1 MERRKGEVIV
11 IWSGKAV
18 FHQRS
23 EEGRGT
29 NYAAMRARGIK
40 AKATISTMD
49 LRKWMCLHQV

>member
-1 MERRKGEVIV
+1 MDRRKGKVIV

-49 LRKWMCLHQV
+49 LRK